1 MAGRLKILLSQ
12 QKQTIGQQGS
22 QRISALISTRQLKLR
37 LDIRMN
43 RSENCSKTNLS
54 LPRAFKLG
62 TSEEKSTSF
71 SILAIFQQLLY
82 PFEFWWWR
90 DFRSGARQYHGPR
103 MKIGVG
109 KKA

>member
-22 QRISALISTRQLKLR
+22 QRISALISTPAAETTP
-37 LDIRMN
+37 DIRMN

-54 LPRAFKLG
+54 LPDGFKLG
-62 TSEEKSTSF
+62 TSEESLRHLV
-71 SILAIFQQLLY
+71 ILAIFQQFLY

-103 MKIGVG
+103 MKIGV
-109 KKA
+109 